1 MNFYATEGI
10 SHKGISWEIFLFI
23 FTKMKF
29 VKIFILLLF
38 FPCLTTAKT
47 LPKDKITTLG
57 VRAFHKKAQSICPE
71 ACSYSLKSCQFM
83 KSDGVI
89 DVAVFHFDNGFLLFS
104 AEDAVFPVLAY
115 SFTND
120 IDLDNLA
127 PGASMLLAQYRQ
139 EIAIARRT
147 RALPGERVKKAWEEL
162 LNPSKDVATEIVVA
176 PLLHSNWNQS
186 KYYNDLCPKD
196 ENAPGGYDGKVPNGC
211 VAVAMSQIMY
221 YYRYPESGTGS
232 HTNYTDY
239 GNFHV
244 NFAQQHYNYDAMCD
258 KLSFYNNE
266 VAKLIFHCG
275 TAINMM
281 YGPDGSGAYS
291 HEVPDAMS
299 SYFRYNT
306 DSHYMSKHNYSD
318 SSWCNMLKA
327 DLAARHPIYYSGY
340 SEEGGHA
347 FVCDGYNSDNYFH
360 FNFGW
365 GGSSNGYYITQS
377 TATDNNV
384 VNGYGFGQSAIFNL
398 HPLDNAYPSYCNDR
412 LLTASNGSLEDGSG
426 HKDYLN
432 NSYCTYI
439 IADKQQSSAN
449 ITLKHFSTQ
458 EGHDI
463 LRFWD
468 GHPSKDSLLLELSGK
483 ITNEVSYS
491 FYTDS
496 LYITFETDDSV
507 TAEGWHLTFESTRD
521 GVGCGTHVLHDSI
534 SGVISDRSGDENN
547 YRNNQNCYWNLRFSN
562 HPVITFTFE
571 EMDISPED
579 HLDFYD
585 ASTYPQLLI
594 ARYTGNS
601 LPGPL
606 TYSSSRIRVNF
617 ISDNYLNASGFK
629 INWLASGTGIED
641 RNLSA
646 TLYPNP
652 ASDIIY
658 LSFSNPLDQCEVFVR
673 NIIGE
678 TIISQTYDNADN
690 LRIPV
695 SKWPNGIYIISVNS
709 KKGTW
714 HKKFI
719 VKH

>member
-1 MNFYATEGI
+1 MKFGKI
-10 SHKGISWEIFLFI
+10 LILLFLFPSLI
-23 FTKMKF
+23 A
-29 VKIFILLLF
+29 
-38 FPCLTTAKT
+38 AKT
-47 LPKDKITTLG
+47 LTKDKIITLG
-57 VRAFHKKAQSICPE
+57 VRAFHQKAQTICPE

-83 KSDGVI
+83 KSDGMI
-89 DVAVFHFDNGFLLFS
+89 DVAVLHFDNGFLLFS
-104 AEDAVFPVLAY
+104 AEDAVLPVLAY

-139 EIAIARRT
+139 EIATARRT
-147 RALPGERVKKAWEEL
+147 RAIPGERVRKAWDEL
-162 LNPSKDVATEIVVA
+162 LHLSKNVVTEVVP
-176 PLLHSNWNQS
+176 PLLHSSWNQN
-186 KYYNDLCPKD
+186 KYYNDLCPED
-196 ENAPGGYDGKVPNGC
+196 ENAPSGYDGKVPNGC
-211 VAVAMSQIMY
+211 VAVAMSQIIY

-232 HTNYTDY
+232 HTNHTEY
-239 GNFHV
+239 GNFYV

-258 KLSFYNNE
+258 KLTFYNTE

-299 SYFRYNT
+299 SYFRYNS
-306 DSHYMSKHNYSD
+306 DSYHTSKYNYSD
-318 SSWCNMLKA
+318 SSWCSMLKE
-327 DLAARHPIYYSGY
+327 DLEARRPIYYAGY
-340 SEEGGHA
+340 SEGGGHA
-347 FVCDGYNSDNYFH
+347 FICDGYNSDNYFH

-377 TATDNNV
+377 TDTDSNEV
-384 VNGYGFGQSAIFNL
+384 GGYGFGQSAIFNL
-398 HPLDNAYPSYCNDR
+398 HPLNNSYPPYCNDR
-412 LLTASNGSLEDGSG
+412 FLTASNGSLEDGSG

-432 NSYCTYI
+432 GSYCTYV
-439 IADKQQSSAN
+439 IADKQQYSAN

-458 EGHDI
+458 EGHDF
-463 LRFWD
+463 LRFWN
-468 GHPSKDSLLLELSGK
+468 GHPSQDTLLLELSGE

-491 FYTDS
+491 FNTDS
-496 LYITFETDDSV
+496 LYITFETDDSI
-507 TAEGWHLTFESTRD
+507 TAEGWHLTYESTRD
-521 GVGCGTHVLHDSI
+521 GMSCGTHVLHDSI
-534 SGVISDRSGDENN
+534 SGVISDRSDDENN

-601 LPGPL
+601 LPEPL
-606 TYSSSRIRVNF
+606 IYSSSRIRVNF

-629 INWLASGTGIED
+629 INWFASGTGVED
-641 RNLSA
+641 RGFPL

-652 ASDIIY
+652 ASATVH
-658 LSFSNPLDQCEVFVR
+658 LSFPQPFEKCEVAIYSIV
-673 NIIGE
+673 GE
-678 TIISQTYDNADN
+678 TIFSQAYDDVSD
-690 LRIPV
+690 LSIPV
-695 SKWPNGIYIISVNS
+695 DKLPNGMYLLSVNR
-709 KKGTW
+709 KEETW

>member
-1 MNFYATEGI
+1 MKI
-10 SHKGISWEIFLFI
+10 S
-23 FTKMKF
+23 
-29 VKIFILLLF
+29 KILIILLLF
-38 FPCLTTAKT
+38 PGFTIAKT
-47 LPKDKITTLG
+47 LTKDKITTLG
-57 VRAFHKKAQSICPE
+57 VRAFQQKAQAICPK

-89 DVAVFHFDNGFLLFS
+89 DVAVLHFDNGFLLFS

-139 EIAIARRT
+139 EIATARHT
-147 RALPGERVKKAWEEL
+147 RAVPGERVRKAWDEL
-162 LNPSKDVATEIVVA
+162 LYPSKDITTEVVVA
-176 PLLHSNWNQS
+176 PLLHSSWNQN
-186 KYYNDLCPKD
+186 KYYNDLCPQD

-211 VAVAMSQIMY
+211 VAVAMSQIIY

-258 KLSFYNNE
+258 QLSFYNNE

-291 HEVPDAMS
+291 FEVPEAMS

-306 DSHYMSKHNYSD
+306 DSYYTSKHDYSD

-327 DLAARHPIYYSGY
+327 DLEARHPIYYSGY

-347 FVCDGYNSDNYFH
+347 FICDGYNSDNYFH

-426 HKDYLN
+426 IKDYLN

-439 IADKQQSSAN
+439 IADKQQYSAF
-449 ITLKHFSTQ
+449 ITLKKFSTQ
-458 EGHDI
+458 ENHDF
-463 LRFWD
+463 LRFWN
-468 GHPSKDSLLLELSGK
+468 GHPSQDSLLLELSGD
-483 ITNEVSYS
+483 ITNAFTHS
-491 FYTDS
+491 FNTDS
-496 LYITFETDDSV
+496 LYITFETDDSI
-507 TAEGWHLTFESTRD
+507 TADGWYLTFESIRD
-521 GVGCGTHVLHDSI
+521 GMGCGSHVFHNET
-534 SGVISDRSGDENN
+534 SGVISDKNDDNN
-547 YRNNQNCYWNLRFSN
+547 YRDNQSCFWLFRLTNNKKLFFN
-562 HPVITFTFE
+562 FE
-571 EMDISPED
+571 ELDISPED

-585 ASTYPQLLI
+585 ISTTPHTLI
-594 ARYTGNS
+594 ASYTGNI
-601 LPGPL
+601 LPEPL
-606 TYSSSRIRVNF
+606 ICNNNRLKVCF
-617 ISDNYLNASGFK
+617 IADNYLNASGFK
-629 INWLASGTGIED
+629 INWAIEGTGVED
-641 RNLSA
+641 RNISA

-652 ASDIIY
+652 ASETVQ
-658 LSFSNPLDQCEVFVR
+658 LSFTSPFEQCKVAVR

-678 TIISQTYDNADN
+678 SLFTQTYNNVETID
-690 LRIPV
+690 IPV
-695 SKWPNGIYIISVNS
+695 ERLPNGIYLLSVNS
-709 KKGTW
+709 KNGTL
-714 HKKFI
+714 HRKFM
-719 VKH
+719 VQH